1 MVPLGPRPIPRIAG
15 TVALVLGVTLPA
27 GVPAAA
33 AAAPSRFVVGSRLGF
48 PEWVSGPL
56 HELEAPGLSPT
67 GFWVALLAAFLVYL
81 VVLEAARRQALPVKW
96 VVAAIALAHV
106 AVLLGPLTSTDP
118 FGYLGYARLAAVHGL
133 DPYTHGEGSL
143 VGDPVSRWLLW
154 HEDPSPYGP
163 LWTLI
168 SMGVVPLGIAGG
180 AWAFKTIAVL
190 SSLALIGLVA
200 RAARLLGRDPV
211 YAVAFLGLHPLM
223 LLYPLGR
230 RHHDALAVCGS
241 VGTLVL
247 LRERRDAWAG
257 AAAAAPVAIKAVAA
271 PPLLL
276 FAPFVRRPGRLA
288 LGAVVTAVL
297 IVAAAWLAIGAG
309 ILKSPSATLAQQDKA
324 SAYSIMR
331 VFGDFAGID
340 VRTLGDVVAV

>member
-15 TVALVLGVTLPA
+15 TVALVLGVALPA
-27 GVPAAA
+27 GVLAAA

-48 PEWVSGPL
+48 PEWLSGPL
-56 HELEAPGLSPT
+56 HELEAAGL
-67 GFWVALLAAFLVYL
+67 
-81 VVLEAARRQALPVKW
+81 RALPVKW
-96 VVAAIALAHV
+96 VVAAIDLAHV

-133 DPYTHGEGSL
+133 DPYTHGAGSL

-211 YAVAFLGLHPLM
+211 YAVAFLGLNPLM
-223 LLYPLGR
+223 LLYALGGG
-230 RHHDALAVCGS
+230 HNDALVFCGI

-247 LRERRDAWAG
+247 VLERRDAWAG

-276 FAPFVRRPGRLA
+276 FAPFGRRYGRIT
-288 LGAVVTAVL
+288 LGALVAGAL
-297 IVAAAWLAIGAG
+297 IVAAAWLAIGTG
-309 ILKSPSATLAQQDKA
+309 
-324 SAYSIMR
+324 
-331 VFGDFAGID
+331 V
-340 VRTLGDVVAV
+340 